1 MLFGTSIET
10 LSPPPPPPPPLP
22 HPPPPPSQLGSP
34 FRDPVM
40 KFGLKFPKQT
50 VEFFLCRLSDSSFSS
65 PFHWFLEH
73 KDGGPLRD
81 ALAAAPDKIISYTFA
96 VQVCTL
102 YMYLSEYCV
111 SVNCSSKA
119 VDYYYSVR
127 TNYYYN

>member
-1 MLFGTSIET
+1 MLLI
-10 LSPPPPPPPPLP
+10 LSFALLLLLLLLLLLAPSL
-22 HPPPPPSQLGSP
+22 SQLGSP

-40 KFGLKFPKQT
+40 KFALKFPKQT

-96 VQVCTL
+96 VQVRTL
-102 YMYLSEYCV
+102 YVYMYMYLSRVLCISELQL
-111 SVNCSSKA
+111 
-119 VDYYYSVR
+119 
-127 TNYYYN
+127 